1 MTENKTSSGE
11 EQKKGRTES
20 KKKESAGNVSVVL
33 KANLHCEGCVSKVL
47 KCIRT
52 FDGVDTASIG
62 DGQITVVGKID
73 PAKLRERVEKKTHKK
88 VEVVS
93 PKTKN
98 GDAKEKTEKKK
109 EEKNTSNN
117 KSDSEKSDH
126 KEPPVTTAQ
135 LKVHLHCE
143 GCIQKIRKIIV
154 KTKGYRDM
162 KIDKQKE
169 TVTVTGALDMKALAE
184 VLKKHLK
191 REVQIVAA
199 KKEAE
204 KKESESGKGGGE
216 KGNGGAKAEKME
228 GNNKMQ
234 FQVGYPHPYPY
245 PDPFY
250 NPYANGSTHAPQLF
264 SDENPNAC
272 SLM

>member
-1 MTENKTSSGE
+1 MTENKTSNGE
-11 EQKKGRTES
+11 EQKKERTEN

-52 FDGVDTASIG
+52 FDGVDTANIG

-93 PKTKN
+93 PQTKN

-109 EEKNTSNN
+109 EEKNTSN
-117 KSDSEKSDH
+117 KSDAEKSDH

-162 KIDKQKE
+162 QIDKQKE
-169 TVTVTGALDMKALAE
+169 MVTVTGALDMKALAE

-199 KKEAE
+199 KKETE
-204 KKESESGKGGGE
+204 KKENPGGVNGKGGGE
-216 KGNGGAKAEKME
+216 KGNGGVKAEKKE

-250 NPYANGSTHAPQLF
+250 AYGSTHAPQLF

>member
-1 MTENKTSSGE
+1 MTEQNKTSKGK
-11 EQKKGRTES
+11 EQKKEGTEN

-52 FDGVDTASIG
+52 FDANIG

-93 PKTKN
+93 PQTKN
-98 GDAKEKTEKKK
+98 GEKAEKKK
-109 EEKNTSNN
+109 EPPQEKNTTNA
-117 KSDSEKSDH
+117 EKSDY

-162 KIDKQKE
+162 QIDKQKE
-169 TVTVTGALDMKALAE
+169 MVTVTGALDMKALAE

-199 KKEAE
+199 KKETE
-204 KKESESGKGGGE
+204 KKESENGKGGAE
-216 KGNGGAKAEKME
+216 KGNGGLKAEKME
-228 GNNKMQ
+228 GNNKMH
-234 FQVGYPHPYPY
+234 FQVGYPY

-250 NPYANGSTHAPQLF
+250 NPYAYGSTHAPQLF

>member
-1 MTENKTSSGE
+1 MTKNKKSNGE
-11 EQKKGRTES
+11 EQS

-52 FDGVDTASIG
+52 FDGVDTANIG

-93 PKTKN
+93 PQTKN
-98 GDAKEKTEKKK
+98 GENAEKKK
-109 EEKNTSNN
+109 EPPQEKNTASKPDVK
-117 KSDSEKSDH
+117 KSEY

-143 GCIQKIRKIIV
+143 GCIQKICRIIV

-169 TVTVTGALDMKALAE
+169 VVTVTGALDMKALAE

-191 REVQIVAA
+191 REVQIVPA
-199 KKEAE
+199 KEAE
-204 KKESESGKGGGE
+204 KKENPGGE
-216 KGNGGAKAEKME
+216 KGKVGGQKGNNGVKAEKME
-228 GNNKMQ
+228 WNDKMQ
-234 FQVGYPHPYPY
+234 FQVGYPYPYPY
-245 PDPFY
+245 PMVHEDPFY
-250 NPYANGSTHAPQLF
+250 NPYATTHAPQLF